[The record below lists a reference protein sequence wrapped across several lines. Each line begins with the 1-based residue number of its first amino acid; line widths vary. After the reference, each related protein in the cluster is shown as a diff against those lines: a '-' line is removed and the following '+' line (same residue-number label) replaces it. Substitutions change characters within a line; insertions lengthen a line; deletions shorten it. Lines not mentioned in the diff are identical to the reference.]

1 MAEDTAQ
8 STANVE
14 AEAPKEGAPELTV
27 SDLHLLKQVIDVA
40 SQRGAFKPNE
50 MVNVG
55 TIYNKLE
62 AFLGA
67 VQSQQQQSPA
77 EGE

>member
-1 MAEDTAQ
+1 MSDE
-8 STANVE
+8 VKKE
-14 AEAPKEGAPELTV
+14 AEQQAPAQGAPELTV

-62 AFLGA
+62 AFLTA
-67 VQSQQQQSPA
+67 VKETNQQAPA

>member
-1 MAEDTAQ
+1 MSEDNTNTTDETEVPTA
-8 STANVE
+8 
-14 AEAPKEGAPELTV
+14 GAPELTV
-27 SDLHLLKQVIDVA
+27 SDLHMLKQVIDVA
-40 SQRGAFKPNE
+40 STRGAFKPNE

-62 AFLGA
+62 TFLAA
-67 VQSQQQQSPA
+67 VQSQQAPA